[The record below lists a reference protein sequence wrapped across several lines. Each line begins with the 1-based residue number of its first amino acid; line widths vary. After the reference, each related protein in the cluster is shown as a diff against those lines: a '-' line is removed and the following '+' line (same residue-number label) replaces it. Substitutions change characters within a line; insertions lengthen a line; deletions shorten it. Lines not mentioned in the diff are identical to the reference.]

1 MLFYLLFLQAPVSG
15 SKKPAED
22 GQLIFLTAGKA
33 YLVYYLHNTTVLNC
47 EFMMTCLVVGPI
59 VYVILFLEFLVPYTV
74 HVLPYP
80 FFRSVD
86 YTVK

>member
-47 EFMMTCLVVGPI
+47 EFMMTCLVVAQ
-59 VYVILFLEFLVPYTV
+59 LFTFCPLHSTRFAL
-74 HVLPYP
+74 P